1 MKKEMSPFVY
11 DLQDELLRDLINAY
25 DKVDCIED
33 VDSMVEHLCENLIGQ
48 TVIVVNYPELDRL
61 FTNRELI
68 VEKVQ
73 SAHLYGTS
81 DGLPV
86 KIYIPYNYI
95 YHPAIL
101 AALKCL

>member
-1 MKKEMSPFVY
+1 MQD
-11 DLQDELLRDLINAY
+11 DLVKDLISGY
-25 DKVDCIED
+25 DKVNLEEE

-48 TVIVVNYPELDRL
+48 TVIVVNYPEPDVL
-61 FTNRELI
+61 FTTREIL

-81 DGLPV
+81 EGVPV
-86 KIYIPYNYI
+86 KIYIPSTYI

-101 AALKCL
+101 AAIKCL

>member
-1 MKKEMSPFVY
+1 MKKEMSSFVY
-11 DLQDELLRDLINAY
+11 ELQDDSVRDLINAY
-25 DKVDCIED
+25 DKVDCIEE

-48 TVIVVNYPELDRL
+48 LVIVVNYPEPDVL

-73 SAHLYGTS
+73 SKHLYGTS

-86 KIYIPYNYI
+86 KIYIPSNYI
-95 YHPAIL
+95 YHPSIL